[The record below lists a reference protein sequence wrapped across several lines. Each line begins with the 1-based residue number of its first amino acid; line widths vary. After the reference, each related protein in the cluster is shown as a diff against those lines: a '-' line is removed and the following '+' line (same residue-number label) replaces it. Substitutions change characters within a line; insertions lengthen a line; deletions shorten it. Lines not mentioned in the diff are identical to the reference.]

1 MKITFTRLGE
11 RTYSTVAVRDDKVIV
26 QVPGFD
32 RPAWLPHDLAHY
44 IVEHGLGLNQGFWG
58 RVAAGAIFP
67 GMKVLEGRQPP
78 HAASNSKEVQREA
91 PRIGTEAEVLVAFF
105 AEIAQQQLERD
116 WPLVQKRLRQVWQA
130 GQTGNNLLGHSEV
143 SQVCR
148 ELRDYQ
154 QQWQDLAI
162 GQSLTVIWLYSK
174 TRRR

>member
-1 MKITFTRLGE
+1 MEITFTRLGE

-67 GMKVLEGRQPP
+67 GMKVLEGRQPA
-78 HAASNSKEVQREA
+78 HAASHSKEVQREA
-91 PRIGTEAEVLVAFF
+91 PRTGTEAEVLVALL
-105 AEIAQQQLERD
+105 AEISQQQLERD

-130 GQTGNNLLGHSEV
+130 DHSSPKTLGQAEV
-143 SQVCR
+143 RQVCM
-148 ELRDYQ
+148 ELRNFQ
-154 QQWQDLAI
+154 QQWQDLAF
-162 GQSLTVIWLYSK
+162 GQSLTVTWPYSK
-174 TRRR
+174 PRKH

>member
-32 RPAWLPHDLAHY
+32 RPTWLPHDLAHY
-44 IVEHGLGLNQGFWG
+44 IVEHRLGLKQGFWG

-78 HAASNSKEVQREA
+78 HAAGHSRAAVREF

-116 WPLVQKRLRQVWQA
+116 WPLAQKKLRQVWQA
-130 GQTGNNLLGHSEV
+130 DQPGNNLLGHSEV
-143 SQVCR
+143 RQVCL
-148 ELRDYQ
+148 ELRDFQ
-154 QQWQDLAI
+154 QQWQALAV
-162 GQSLTVIWLYSK
+162 GQSLTVVWLYTK
-174 TRRR
+174 TRGR

>member
-1 MKITFTRLGE
+1 MKIIFTRHGE

-32 RPAWLPHDLAHY
+32 RPTWLPHDLAHY
-44 IVEHGLGLNQGFWG
+44 IVEHRLGLKQGFWG

-78 HAASNSKEVQREA
+78 HAASHSRAAVREF

-116 WPLVQKRLRQVWQA
+116 WPLAQKKLRQVWQGTA
-130 GQTGNNLLGHSEV
+130 GNALLSRSEV
-143 SQVCR
+143 QQVCL
-148 ELRDYQ
+148 ELRDFQ

-162 GQSLTVIWLYSK
+162 GQSLTVVWPYSK
-174 TRRR
+174 TRGR